1 MERLEVTGSNN
12 GSKSSNLF
20 NLISNIGGVSN
31 GGGIGG
37 VGDMGGLDGLTGG
50 LGDLVVDIA
59 TGDLGDGVAVLNLN
73 GDNLDLGVVNTVLGG
88 DLTASM
94 LDGGGDGVSNSVS
107 SNGGNSSNRGSSE
120 RSSDSVGSIGVS
132 KELRV
137 SLGISLTLSN
147 GVVAD
152 SSRNNSGLVTD
163 GVNNLLAH
171 LLVFNLLGLNSL
183 GVADVL
189 GGGDAGLCHE
199 NLDVSLAVSSRN
211 SGMVR
216 SSSNELGISLS
227 FGLGSCASKGE
238 QTRNSKYLQIAIT
251 GEYFVFMC

>member
-1 MERLEVTGSNN
+1 LERLEVTGSNN

-20 NLISNIGGVSN
+20 NLISNIGSVSN
-31 GGGIGG
+31 GGSIGG
-37 VGDMGGLDGLTGG
+37 VGDVGGLDGLTGG

-59 TGDLGDGVAVLNLN
+59 TGDLGHGVAVLNLN

-94 LDGGGDGVSNSVS
+94 LDSGGDGVSNSVS

-120 RSSDSVGSIGVS
+120 RSSNSVGSIGVS

-137 SLGISLTLSN
+137 SLGLGISLTLSN
-147 GVVAD
+147 GVVAN

-163 GVNNLLAH
+163 GVNNLLAD
-171 LLVFNLLGLNSL
+171 LLVFNLFGLNSL

-227 FGLGSCASKGE
+227 FRLGSCASKGE
-238 QTRNSKYLQIAIT
+238 ETRNSKYLHH
-251 GEYFVFMC
+251 C

>member
-1 MERLEVTGSNN
+1 MRYVGSLNW
-12 GSKSSNLF
+12 LA
-20 NLISNIGGVSN
+20 
-31 GGGIGG
+31 
-37 VGDMGGLDGLTGG
+37 GG
-50 LGDLVVDIA
+50 LGDLVLYWGA
-59 TGDLGDGVAVLNLN
+59 GDLGDGVAVLNLN

-94 LDGGGDGVSNSVS
+94 LDGGGDRVSNSVS
-107 SNGGNSSNRGSSE
+107 SNGGNSSNMGSSE
-120 RSSDSVGSIGVS
+120 RSSNSVGSIGVS

-147 GVVAD
+147 GVVAN
-152 SSRNNSGLVTD
+152 SSRNNSWLVTD

-183 GVADVL
+183 GVADIL

-216 SSSNELGISLS
+216 SSSDELGISLS

-238 QTRNSKYLQIAIT
+238 QTRNSKYLQIATT

>member
-1 MERLEVTGSNN
+1 
-12 GSKSSNLF
+12 
-20 NLISNIGGVSN
+20 
-31 GGGIGG
+31 
-37 VGDMGGLDGLTGG
+37 MGGLDGLTGG

-88 DLTASM
+88 NLTASM
-94 LDGGGDGVSNSVS
+94 LDGGGDGVSS
-107 SNGGNSSNRGSSE
+107 SGGNSSNMGSSE
-120 RSSDSVGSIGVS
+120 RSSNSVGSIGVS

-147 GVVAD
+147 GVVAN
-152 SSRNNSGLVTD
+152 SSRNNSWLVTD
-163 GVNNLLAH
+163 SVNNLLAD

-199 NLDVSLAVSSRN
+199 NLDVSLAISSRD
-211 SGMVR
+211 
-216 SSSNELGISLS
+216 
-227 FGLGSCASKGE
+227 SC
-238 QTRNSKYLQIAIT
+238 R
-251 GEYFVFMC
+251 